1 MAQIDRKPYDMIS
14 QYLEAV
20 SEDTYGGKG
29 RLKEIESGWCGE
41 TAGTEISPKFLRESF
56 FSV

>member
-41 TAGTEISPKFLRESF
+41 TAGTEISPKFLRESLK
-56 FSV
+56 